1 MALRL
6 HNTLSRALEDVQPRN
21 PPKITVYVC
30 GPTVYDEPHIGHARS
45 AFVFDVLRR
54 YLAYKKYEVMFVRNV
69 TDVDD
74 KIIEKAKQEVT
85 TSPGHKVTGDLNA
98 ACREV
103 AERYL
108 ASYHAAMD
116 RLGIG
121 RPDIEPR
128 ATEHVVPGMTDLIA
142 RLLVQ
147 GVAYEAGGDVYFAVR
162 KWPGYGKLSNR
173 TPDELKAGARVEP
186 GERKQDPLD
195 FALWKAAKPG
205 EPQWE
210 SPWGRGRPGWHIECS
225 AMSTQYLGDAFDLH
239 GGGVD
244 LVFPHHENEI
254 AQAEAAGQ
262 PFARH
267 WVHHGLLTVD
277 GEKMSK
283 SLGHFITVEQALA
296 ASPHPDYLKLLFLK
310 THYRSPIDYVP
321 GKMAEAR
328 KNWQEFSRFFQH
340 CDQRGGRGTSG
351 REMTSRLPNL
361 LEAFNDAM
369 DDDLNTPRA
378 VSVLFELVNLGHQA
392 LESPGAEAAALADYV
407 HATLLECG
415 MALGLFLQGASEEPP
430 QTLERVLARIAER
443 DAARKAKQFQRADEI
458 RRGLAQEGVL
468 LSDTANGT
476 FWRRVR

>member
-6 HNTLSRALEDVQPRN
+6 YNTLSRALEDVQPRN
-21 PPKITVYVC
+21 PPKVGIYVC

-54 YLAYKKYEVMFVRNV
+54 HLLYKKHEVTFVRNV

-74 KIIEKAKQEVT
+74 KIIEKTKQEVT
-85 TSPGHKVTGDLNA
+85 KSPGHKVTGDLNA

-103 AERYL
+103 SERYL

-128 ATEHVVPGMTDLIA
+128 ATEHVVPDMTDCIA

-147 GVAYEAGGDVYFAVR
+147 GAAYEAGGDVYFAVR

-205 EPQWE
+205 EPSWE

-225 AMSTQYLGDAFDLH
+225 VMSMKYLGDAFDLH
-239 GGGVD
+239 GGGLD

-254 AQAEAAGQ
+254 AQAEAAGK
-262 PFARH
+262 PFARQ
-267 WVHHGLLTVD
+267 WVHHGLLTVN

-283 SLGHFITVEQALA
+283 SLGNFVTVEQALA
-296 ASPHPDYLKLLFLK
+296 DAPHPDYLKLFFLK
-310 THYRSPIDYVP
+310 TQYRSPIDYAP
-321 GKMAEAR
+321 AKMAEAR

-340 CDQRGGRGTSG
+340 YDQRRGPATSG
-351 REMTSRLPNL
+351 REVKSRLPNL
-361 LEAFNDAM
+361 LEAFNEAM

-378 VSVLFELVNLGHQA
+378 VAVLFELVNLGHQA

-407 HATLLECG
+407 HVTLLECG
-415 MALGLFLQGASEEPP
+415 MTLGLFLQGTSEEPP
-430 QTLERVLARIAER
+430 EALERILARIAER
-443 DAARKAKQFQRADEI
+443 DAARKAKGFQRADAI
-458 RRGLAQEGVL
+458 RRELQQEGIL
-468 LSDTANGT
+468 LSDTPNGT
-476 FWRRVR
+476 FWRRAQ